1 MAFEKLMTQEFNNNY
16 KKTCNFTNFRLF
28 MLQTELNVKIYRK
41 PSHTLLKRASERSTT
56 SKTKIK
62 L

>member
-28 MLQTELNVKIYRK
+28 MLQTELNVKIYR
-41 PSHTLLKRASERSTT
+41 
-56 SKTKIK
+56 
-62 L
+62 